1 MLQRHRQQH
10 LDAFVTASCR
20 PATDGQKSEFKS
32 DVFLPPH
39 LSFPSGQTDLPG
51 HSGYHHACSQLFVVL
66 GAYDVTAVVTQG
78 DVGRLGVQR
87 ARISGRHRDD
97 AQVPDVSE
105 GSVQVV
111 HCRPIR
117 IQVAERFTTLSDQ
130 LNPTSTQY

>member
-1 MLQRHRQQH
+1 M
-10 LDAFVTASCR
+10 
-20 PATDGQKSEFKS
+20 
-32 DVFLPPH
+32 VFFSRLTIT
-39 LSFPSGQTDLPG
+39 SGQTELPG

-87 ARISGRHRDD
+87 ARICGRHRDD

-117 IQVAERFTTLSDQ
+117 IQVAERFTTLSD
-130 LNPTSTQY
+130 

>member
-1 MLQRHRQQH
+1 M
-10 LDAFVTASCR
+10 F
-20 PATDGQKSEFKS
+20 F
-32 DVFLPPH
+32 FPH
-39 LSFPSGQTDLPG
+39 LSITSGQTDLPG
-51 HSGYHHACSQLFVVL
+51 HRGYHHACSQLFVVL

-87 ARISGRHRDD
+87 ARICGRHRDD

-117 IQVAERFTTLSDQ
+117 IQVAERFTTLSD
-130 LNPTSTQY
+130 